1 LYDCSDGK
9 VVGSQHT
16 TSTVGYRI
24 EGADEIA
31 WPSKS
36 YELANWSTQLRS
48 KVGSCAMVE
57 GGLDGHTA
65 EGIGRTHG
73 GKLRTDTWQSE
84 REKDSALWLVG
95 AETPAYTAWLRA
107 YGRQLLPDTVGLV
120 ERGDPARYRETA
132 ERPRG
137 EARNGSDRKG
147 GDAQGDCLRW
157 PERTDARVG
166 SYGRYRAVGMN
177 GSFVWA

>member
-1 LYDCSDGK
+1 MYDCSDGK

-16 TSTVGYRI
+16 TSVVGYRI
-24 EGADEIA
+24 EEADEIA
-31 WPSKS
+31 WPSQS

-48 KVGSCAMVE
+48 KVGRRATVE

-84 REKDSALWLVG
+84 GEKDSTLWLVG
-95 AETPAYTAWLRA
+95 WKRFHVVAWLRMA
-107 YGRQLLPDTVGLV
+107 RTQSLRDTVGLV

-137 EARNGSDRKG
+137 EVRNGSDRKG
-147 GDAQGDCLRW
+147 EVPKETVCGGPRG
-157 PERTDARVG
+157 RMRVSVRMEAIG
-166 SYGRYRAVGMN
+166 QLA
-177 GSFVWA
+177 